1 MINNSKIRN
10 CKVTFPPIQGLS
22 FTESLG
28 KIRLKNIYQEWNGE
42 NITEIVNCH
51 EANPF
56 TLRTGTPVVDEQLR
70 SDRMYLISHYIAF
83 NPLAKK
89 IEIRD
94 LLSRRITEKLYVG
107 QTTQEGEYKDYRV
120 FIDGNVVAD
129 DIYLKKHESIKQTPL
144 GKLLIDLIDKVDR
157 QSAEIQQLKVKLS
170 EQHIYTKNVS
180 TQ

>member
-10 CKVTFPPIQGLS
+10 CTAPFPAIQGLTNS
-22 FTESLG
+22 ESLG
-28 KIRLKNIYQEWNGE
+28 KIRIKNIYQTWNGE
-42 NITEIVNCH
+42 SIAQIRDKH
-51 EANPF
+51 ETNPY
-56 TLRTGTPVVDEQLR
+56 TLRTGTPLIDEQLR
-70 SDRMYLISHYIAF
+70 NDHIYLVTHYMAF
-83 NPLAKK
+83 NPLAKTV
-89 IEIRD
+89 EIRD
-94 LLSRRITEKLYVG
+94 LLPRRITDKLYVG

-144 GKLLIDLIDKVDR
+144 GKLLIDLIAKVDR